1 MKNFFKK
8 SFIILVLFISFL
20 LVTIT
25 SYANNVFNDLSANI
39 FRLHI
44 LANSDSKE
52 DQNLKLKVRDGIIDY
67 MEKINKNS
75 SSKTDVINFCKNNT
89 NTLKEIAEKIIK
101 ESGYDYKVEIEIGN
115 FYFPTKNYANIS
127 LPAGYYD
134 ALQIKIGNA
143 NRKKLVV

>member
-1 MKNFFKK
+1 
-8 SFIILVLFISFL
+8 
-20 LVTIT
+20 
-25 SYANNVFNDLSANI
+25 
-39 FRLHI
+39 
-44 LANSDSKE
+44 
-52 DQNLKLKVRDGIIDY
+52 

-75 SSKTDVINFCKNNT
+75 SSKTDVINFFFFIT

>member
-89 NTLKEIAEKIIK
+89 NILKEIAEKIIK
-101 ESGYDYKVEIEIGN
+101 ESGYDYKVEI
-115 FYFPTKNYANIS
+115 
-127 LPAGYYD
+127 
-134 ALQIKIGNA
+134 
-143 NRKKLVV
+143 